1 MSSVLCV
8 EDDEFFAR
16 EIIHALT
23 EAGISARHVITAAE
37 AISCLEKESYDLIT
51 LDRVLP
57 DLDGIELL
65 KKLRAIN
72 SETPV
77 IMISGMSSVED
88 RVSGISAGCQD
99 YIVKPFSSEEVVAR
113 ILVHLRFNK
122 VITDTSILNAE
133 GIQLDLIEKT
143 LSFGKVY
150 MPLKSVEFRL
160 MTMLM
165 RNHGIL
171 ITRPM
176 ILESVWGYKFDP
188 GTKVIDVHINNLR
201 KKLDEL
207 GSPLKIINLRGAG
220 FIFKIPENDEESI

>member
-1 MSSVLCV
+1 MSNVLCV

-16 EIIHALT
+16 DILHALT
-23 EAGISARHVITAAE
+23 EAGISARHVMTAAD
-37 AISCLEKESYDLIT
+37 AMRCLETDDYDLIT

-65 KKLRAIN
+65 RKLRVIN
-72 SETPV
+72 RETPV
-77 IMISGMSSVED
+77 IMISGMNSVED
-88 RVSGISAGCQD
+88 RVTGIAAGCQD

-122 VITDTSILNAE
+122 VTTDPHRLSVESL
-133 GIQLDLIEKT
+133 QLDLIEKT

-150 MPLKSVEFRL
+150 IPLKSVEFRL

-176 ILESVWGYKFDP
+176 ILESVWGYTFDP

-201 KKLDEL
+201 KKLDVLETSL
-207 GSPLKIINLRGAG
+207 QIINLRGAG
-220 FIFKIPENDEESI
+220 FVLKRPDNNEESF

>member
-1 MSSVLCV
+1 MSTVLCV

-16 EIIHALT
+16 EIMSALT
-23 EAGISARHVITAAE
+23 DAGITARHVLTASDALR
-37 AISCLEKESYDLIT
+37 CLENENYDLIT

-65 KKLRAIN
+65 KKMRSLNNEI
-72 SETPV
+72 PV
-77 IMISGMSSVED
+77 IMISGMNSVED
-88 RVSGISAGCQD
+88 RVSGISAGCRD

-113 ILVHLRFNK
+113 ILVHLRYNK
-122 VITDTSILNAE
+122 VETDTTILTVE

-143 LSFGKVY
+143 LGFGKVY
-150 MPLKSVEFRL
+150 IPLRSVEFRL
-160 MTMLM
+160 MNLLM

-176 ILESVWGYKFDP
+176 ILELVWGYKFDP

-201 KKLDEL
+201 KKLETIY
-207 GSPLKIINLRGAG
+207 SPLQIINLRGAG
-220 FIFKIPENDEESI
+220 FILKVPDDNE

>member
-23 EAGISARHVITAAE
+23 EAGISAQHVITAAE
-37 AISCLEKESYDLIT
+37 AISCLENESYDLIT

-65 KKLRAIN
+65 KKIRAIK
-72 SETPV
+72 SDTPV
-77 IMISGMSSVED
+77 IMISGMNSVDD

-113 ILVHLRFNK
+113 ILVHLRFSK
-122 VITDTSILNAE
+122 VITDTSILSVE

-143 LSFGKVY
+143 LCFGKVY

-160 MTMLM
+160 MNMLM

-176 ILESVWGYKFDP
+176 ILEAVWGYKFDP

-201 KKLDEL
+201 KKLDAL
-207 GSPLKIINLRGAG
+207 SSSLQIINLRGAG
-220 FIFKIPENDEESI
+220 FVLKCPDDNEESI